1 MAEWKKKN
9 TAEHT
14 KGFREQS
21 SVLSFRRSLR
31 RWILDR
37 YTKRLR
43 TPVLIRH
50 PFRTPRW
57 GGKSHAIFLKNTIR
71 DLLDHLNEGHLDS
84 FFLLGAL
91 LFCTH
96 SRQRNM
102 NLDYGQI
109 LYKHTYFTVS
119 LHDITAALINYTYRQ
134 LLQVS
139 DTFGSLFYMYVYFVN
154 MTINGATS
162 SPGTGRYAWMDIS
175 PFHIFNRY
183 LFSHTLLS
191 ADFAATFLIFMPA
204 DMFAPSSWAKTSA
217 SHLPASFE

>member
-1 MAEWKKKN
+1 MGRKKPRHLFKKHYQGFTWPPKWRSSWQFLFAGGTPLLHTFKAEKY
-9 TAEHT
+9 E
-14 KGFREQS
+14 
-21 SVLSFRRSLR
+21 LR
-31 RWILDR
+31 
-37 YTKRLR
+37 
-43 TPVLIRH
+43 
-50 PFRTPRW
+50 
-57 GGKSHAIFLKNTIR
+57 
-71 DLLDHLNEGHLDS
+71 
-84 FFLLGAL
+84 
-91 LFCTH
+91 
-96 SRQRNM
+96 
-102 NLDYGQI
+102 QI
-109 LYKHTYFTVS
+109 LYEHTYFTVS

-162 SPGTGRYAWMDIS
+162 SPGTGRDAWMDIS